1 MNSPER
7 IRVSMEKRCPI
18 FLGFYKVCQSPGVVT
33 TVFGTNYPCI
43 SNGL

>member
-33 TVFGTNYPCI
+33 MVFGTNYPCI